1 MHLRHHIPVAVVL
14 RCMLT
19 QQLFLVR
26 AVAALEMHFFFW
38 SVIIKARSVF
48 ARKED
53 VSIKRHHSLSNLTTT
68 AWPYSDLH
76 RHRASRQVVH
86 DQTCQ
91 QRHLYA
97 LNANVTLLH
106 VPMKLSLVFVISGAR
121 E

>member
-19 QQLFLVR
+19 QQLFLVCT
-26 AVAALEMHFFFW
+26 VAALEMQFFW
-38 SVIIKARSVF
+38 SVIIEARLVF

-53 VSIKRHHSLSNLTTT
+53 VSIERHHSLSNVTTT

-76 RHRASRQVVH
+76 WHRASRQVVH

-91 QRHLYA
+91 QRHLHA

-106 VPMKLSLVFVISGAR
+106 VPMKLSPVFVISGAR